1 MTPTTEPRPVAPDT
15 MMPALTPTQ
24 RAWHDEGADMVAV
37 NWWRRHATE
46 DRVLNADP
54 DRTLT
59 IRRGRA
65 PNGREQ
71 YLVCDHS
78 CFGLLRGTWLW
89 GYATEDKARA
99 AAAALVPNIV
109 SNRVSAVAVETAN
122 WYEPVP

>member
-37 NWWRRHATE
+37 NWWRRHARA
-46 DRVLNADP
+46 DRADAAP
-54 DRTLT
+54 PTRTTT
-59 IRRGRA
+59 IRRGRT
-65 PNGREQ
+65 PSGHEQ
-71 YLVCDHS
+71 YLVCDNS

-99 AAAALVPNIV
+99 AARALGFTPSPI
-109 SNRVSAVAVETAN
+109 VSAVAVETAD
-122 WYEPVP
+122 WYAPVP